1 MDKDNLT
8 EIISFKASL
17 DENNTITLPEGVLD
31 KIKNNNIS
39 EFFVTIYY
47 DAKRAAFLDGFSE
60 ERVDKIKNTQGI
72 PYSSVYDFLKA
83 KGSLNKENFGKGFIW
98 Y

>member
-31 KIKNNNIS
+31 KIKNNNIK
-39 EFFVTIYY
+39 EFYVSIFY
-47 DAKRAAFLDGFSE
+47 DARQTAILDGFSAE
-60 ERVDKIKNTQGI
+60 LIDTIKNTQGI
-72 PYSSVYDFLKA
+72 PYSSVYDFLKV
-83 KGSLNKENFGKGFIW
+83 KGSLKQENFGKGFIW